1 MYLNQV
7 KFWITCIVS
16 GGVTLYFGFM
26 GLLGMMLGPFFGSR
40 DSMFAVDDNSL
51 VAVFVI
57 ISTSWLIIAGI
68 SLRFFLDALRAYRIN
83 GIFERNEDGL
93 LVIEET
99 AELLKMKHYKFF
111 AVFQRLVGKRLMQNC
126 SVFSEDPTCI
136 ILANEKYDIRAKF
149 TVERCKNCA
158 APNTLRIGFEKEC
171 KYCGSKI

>member
-1 MYLNQV
+1 MYLNPV

-26 GLLGMMLGPFFGSR
+26 GLLGLFIGHDTSF
-40 DSMFAVDDNSL
+40 
-51 VAVFVI
+51 VAIFVI

-68 SLRFFLDALRAYRIN
+68 SAWFFLDAIRAYRISR
-83 GIFERNEDGL
+83 IFEENEDGL
-93 LVIEET
+93 LEIQET
-99 AELLKMKHYKFF
+99 AEQLKMKHYKFF
-111 AVFQRLVGKRLMQNC
+111 AVFHRLVGKRLLRNC

-158 APNTLRIGFEKEC
+158 APNTLRIGFEREC
-171 KYCGSKI
+171 KYCGSKL